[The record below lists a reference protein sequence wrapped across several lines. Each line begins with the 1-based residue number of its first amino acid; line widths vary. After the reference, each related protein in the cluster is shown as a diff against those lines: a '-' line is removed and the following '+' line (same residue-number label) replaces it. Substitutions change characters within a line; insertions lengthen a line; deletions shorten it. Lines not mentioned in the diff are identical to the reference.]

1 MAPLPRLEELR
12 TLAPEAL
19 ATVAEDLR
27 AFILAST
34 QDKAGHLASSLGVAE
49 LTVVSMTPSRIAQNT
64 TTDVTVSGTGF
75 VDGATLSFV
84 GGSGPAPTASGV
96 VVVDG
101 DTITA
106 TIRIKAGGPGKIR
119 RWDVVVTNPDGT
131 SAVLTDGLVV
141 EP

>member
-1 MAPLPRLEELR
+1 L
-12 TLAPEAL
+12 
-19 ATVAEDLR
+19 TVVDDSGSS
-27 AFILAST
+27 AST
-34 QDKAGHLASSLGVAE
+34 SQTVTVGSPVAE

-84 GGSGPAPTASGV
+84 GGSGPAPTASRV

-101 DTITA
+101 DTLTA